1 MGKSNTEHPR
11 TDTASSEGAGWELP
25 PEAPRDGPPSKPAER
40 VSAEA
45 FWDEVD
51 RSGMSRAAHE
61 LLFRAERVLSRGS
74 VAEFHGRFPWLPAEI
89 ACGFGWTRLLE
100 AFCVRMVHTV
110 PSDRLWPEGTVRVAR
125 VAVSNG
131 ALAIEVDGLEDDAPY
146 AQEVRVGVASAAETS
161 LLVCEACGEG
171 ADSHSVAGVPCV
183 LCSPC
188 TRE

>member
-74 VAEFHGRFPWLPAEI
+74 VAEFHGRFPCLPAE
-89 ACGFGWTRLLE
+89 T
-100 AFCVRMVHTV
+100 
-110 PSDRLWPEGTVRVAR
+110 AR
-125 VAVSNG
+125 
-131 ALAIEVDGLEDDAPY
+131 
-146 AQEVRVGVASAAETS
+146 ASAS
-161 LLVCEACGEG
+161 PPLL
-171 ADSHSVAGVPCV
+171 
-183 LCSPC
+183 
-188 TRE
+188 